1 MAATGKCLCGA
12 VRFTADAVQSEVH
25 ACHCSMCR
33 SWSGAP
39 TLTVSVGTVD
49 FAGEGNLGRYQSSEW
64 AERGFC
70 TQCGSHLFYR
80 LKQDGRYFMC
90 MGAFDDQSRFHLAS
104 EIYIDQK
111 PPGYAFAGEHPRQ
124 TRDEFMAS
132 ISQG

>member
-12 VRFTADAVQSEVH
+12 VTFTAEDVEPEVH
-25 ACHCSMCR
+25 ACHCAMCR
-33 SWSGAP
+33 SWAGAP
-39 TLTVSVGTVD
+39 MLAVNAGKVS
-49 FAGEGNLGRYQSSEW
+49 FRGEADLGRYQSSEW

-70 TQCGSHLFYR
+70 TRCGSNLFYR

-90 MGAFDDQSRFHLAS
+90 MGAFDDQSGFRMAS

-111 PPGYAFAGEHPRQ
+111 PPGYAFAGDHPRQ

-132 ISQG
+132 LPQS